1 MSTSNISLSVSSPIQ
16 APAAAAIRQDR
27 LSRHRRG
34 LDGSPALR
42 LAGGLVLLALAGCGG
57 GGAGAP
63 APSASAP
70 PPAETPSTPAPA
82 PIAGTSAPGAGQAPD
97 AVLVREA
104 QTQTATFVADTEKLL
119 SQAGA
124 GSGRAVFLGY
134 QLKAARVVQAE
145 LQAPTN
151 QAQVLASAAQIAA
164 MPLDTQLWLEA
175 ERRILG
181 QAVWTSQDLA
191 AVAAVVRRFDVW
203 GIAQLPAASE
213 TREFS
218 VGEVSSMSAALRMA
232 AESVRQGKVDPATLR
247 AALSALRVAPL
258 AEPVAYVAPPVV
270 DKPPLRIVSTVP
282 SMNAVSDAPHP
293 SSNIIVNPPAP
304 APSPGTPSTPGAPSV
319 VTQIDSVRVSVTQ
332 KPAEVTFAPGTPAY
346 SDKTV
351 VAVAGLLTASDISTI
366 SSAIDGWRLTP
377 GTTCPGSFVSGELPS
392 LPYDWRISNGAASHT
407 MDMISGQYVA
417 GVNPTSSN
425 RTMTNFAQ
433 AGYPFQS
440 FVNVVIVGPADV
452 VSFLDSLRN
461 NRTTCSQVVDGSL
474 ETFGVDS
481 RANSDGR
488 RYWTF
493 TLGRS
498 WTAPAL

>member
-1 MSTSNISLSVSSPIQ
+1 M
-16 APAAAAIRQDR
+16 A
-27 LSRHRRG
+27 
-34 LDGSPALR
+34 
-42 LAGGLVLLALAGCGG
+42 
-57 GGAGAP
+57 
-63 APSASAP
+63 
-70 PPAETPSTPAPA
+70 
-82 PIAGTSAPGAGQAPD
+82 
-97 AVLVREA
+97 LVREA
-104 QTQTATFVADTEKLL
+104 QSQSATFVAETEKLL
-119 SQAGA
+119 SQAAA
-124 GSGRAVFLGY
+124 GSGRTAFLGY
-134 QLKAARVVQAE
+134 QLKAARAVQAE
-145 LQAPTN
+145 LQAPTD
-151 QAQVLASAAQIAA
+151 QAQVLASAAQIAV

-181 QAVWTSQDLA
+181 QAAWSPQDLA

-203 GIAQLPAASE
+203 GIAQLPAAAE

-232 AESVRQGKVDPATLR
+232 AESARQGKVDPVTLR
-247 AALSALRVAPL
+247 AALSALRVGPL
-258 AEPVAYVAPPVV
+258 AEPMAYVAPPVV

-304 APSPGTPSTPGAPSV
+304 APSPGTPSTPGTPATPSA

-332 KPAEVTFAPGTPAY
+332 KPAEVSFAPGTPAF

-351 VAVAGLLTASDISTI
+351 VATAGLLTAGDISTI

-377 GTTCPGSFVSGELPS
+377 GTTCPGSFVYGEMPP
-392 LPYDWRISNGAASHT
+392 LPYDWRISNGAANHT

-425 RTMTNFAQ
+425 RTMTNFVQ

-440 FVNVVIVGPADV
+440 FVNVVIVGPVDV
-452 VSFLDSLRN
+452 ASFLDALRT

-474 ETFGVDS
+474 EAFGVDS

-488 RYWTF
+488 RHWTF

-498 WTAPAL
+498 WTAPPL